1 MYYNKVE
8 ISGVN
13 TSKLKTLTSD
23 EKQELLERATK
34 GDKTARQELIDG
46 NLRLVLSIVQ
56 RFSNRN
62 ENADDL
68 FQVGCIGLIKAA
80 DGFREELGFAFSTY
94 AVPSILGEIKRIFRD
109 DGAVKISRSLKE
121 KARALAMVKEQ
132 FEKENGVEPTV
143 SELSQIMNI
152 NLHETA
158 QLLCVLQPVKSLT
171 AENDDEKQIDI
182 PTEDEYTPIDNR
194 LSIHQLLDVL
204 PPKDR
209 QLITLRFFDGLTQSK
224 TAEILGISQVQVSR
238 REKIILNNMRNKLTG

>member
-1 MYYNKVE
+1 M
-8 ISGVN
+8 
-13 TSKLKTLTSD
+13 TRD
-23 EKQELLERATK
+23 
-34 GDKTARQELIDG
+34 ELILN
-46 NLRLVLSIVQ
+46 NLGLVGSCAMKFIGKGVDY
-56 RFSNRN
+56 
-62 ENADDL
+62 DDL
-68 FQVGCIGLIKAA
+68 YSAGCIGLIKAA

-121 KARALAMVKEQ
+121 KARALAIIKEQ
-132 FEKENGVEPTV
+132 FEKENGVPPTV
-143 SELSQIMNI
+143 SELAESMNI
-152 NLHETA
+152 SLSETA

-171 AENDDEKQIDI
+171 AEDDNEKQIDI

-194 LSIHQLLDVL
+194 LSIQQVLDIL

-209 QLITLRFFDGLTQSK
+209 QLITLRFFNGLTQSK